1 MTAPRASSEDE
12 PPPVSPG
19 MVPFMPPPPICTERR
34 FHCAGSAT
42 PKLIGRAVALVSTGS
57 MTPSTRQ
64 YAGAFAVSA
73 VQAADEI
80 VTRRTGSPILSFGI
94 VVPSLST
101 VQSAAVIAIGALVVA
116 DF

>member
-1 MTAPRASSEDE
+1 
-12 PPPVSPG
+12 

-34 FHCAGSAT
+34 FHRAGSAT

-73 VQAADEI
+73 VHDADEI
-80 VTRRTGSPILSFGI
+80 VTRRTGSPIFSIGI
-94 VVPSLST
+94 VAPSLST
-101 VQSAAVIAIGALVVA
+101 VQSAAVIATDSFVVV
-116 DF
+116 DG